1 MRQLGIPV
9 VKVGRQIKKIVEAIY
24 SIFEVEVWMILFFL
38 SREWKGYGNHDVQIV
53 NEKST

>member
-24 SIFEVEVWMILFFL
+24 SIFEVEVWIILFFL
-38 SREWKGYGNHDVQIV
+38 SREWKVHGNHDVQIV
-53 NEKST
+53 K